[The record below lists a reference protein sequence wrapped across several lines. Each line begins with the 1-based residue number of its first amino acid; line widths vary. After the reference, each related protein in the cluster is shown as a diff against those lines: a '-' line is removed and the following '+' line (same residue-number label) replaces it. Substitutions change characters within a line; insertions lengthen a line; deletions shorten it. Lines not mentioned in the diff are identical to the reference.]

1 MIITKKGLLDYEQ
14 AFFDAPFIPAFERIP
29 YIEP

>member
-1 MIITKKGLLDYEQ
+1 MMNYKKGLLDYEQ

-29 YIEP
+29 YKGP